1 MGWLFGRKK
10 AVPKVP
16 FPQGQ
21 AGNPKTLRFP
31 DGKSEDKV
39 IQPKQVKAAV
49 GFEKPMNPPQS
60 KPMPMPESKPLPPRQ
75 PMPSPVARQPLP
87 TRRPLPPRPQAQQP
101 AVPVEPRANPFM
113 GNEEGPLYIKINVYQ
128 RILGEVGLL
137 HKELTELSHC
147 NRVLEN
153 SEYNEEADFA
163 KLRRSMRQVHDKLL
177 DVDKRL
183 FSSQR

>member
-31 DGKSEDKV
+31 NAKSEDKV

-49 GFEKPMNPPQS
+49 GFEKPMNPPQA
-60 KPMPMPESKPLPPRQ
+60 KPIPKPEAKSLPPRKPLPA
-75 PMPSPVARQPLP
+75 PVARQPLP
-87 TRRPLPPRPQAQQP
+87 SKGPLPPQPQAQP
-101 AVPVEPRANPFM
+101 VPVEPRVNPFM
-113 GNEEGPLYIKINVYQ
+113 GNDEGPLYIKINVYQ

-137 HKELTELSHC
+137 HKELNELNHC

-163 KLRRSMRQVHDKLL
+163 KLRRSMKQVHDKLL

-183 FSSQR
+183 FSSQG